1 MKTFKIQSGPL
12 NCNLEKVLYLLYLL
26 KFKRYGEAPCIGE
39 ARTKF
44 RYRFNNYKT
53 NLVLSGNE
61 IEKIPQPRLHNHSC
75 LDCHLGTDD
84 WDFILFR
91 QCRAYKQLKETKTF
105 WQLRLKTFSLLGLNE
120 KEEYLH

>member
-1 MKTFKIQSGPL
+1 MVRL
-12 NCNLEKVLYLLYLL
+12 HVLEKPELSFDIDL
-26 KFKRYGEAPCIGE
+26 I
-39 ARTKF
+39 TT
-44 RYRFNNYKT
+44 KT

-91 QCRAYKQLKETKTF
+91 QCRAYKHLKETKTF